1 MSTADRSHIAPEVLE
16 EAACGHLD
24 PARFAAVEAHCAVCA
39 QCKTAYDEEL
49 RIARGTRSWARA
61 ALKSRLASRV
71 GAPRSTPLPW
81 TRILAAAA
89 ALLLIAGT
97 GIVYQWL
104 RVTPEPT
111 VNTVISAHSVD
122 SILAP
127 GVGYDSGH
135 ISGELA
141 DARALNTP
149 PPAAPAKASVRDEE
163 RARLAKREGDAL
175 DQAAGAAPSAE
186 GEALSPVNDTHESA
200 RTMASRST
208 NERIVW
214 GNVIAAEETKD
225 KAAPAQQPY
234 VGEAAMEARGAQ
246 MQGVR
251 KMITQPI
258 ARFTLDQDV
267 LPGVSRRD
275 AGTPSGQIPARF
287 SRSGDTIRI
296 VLLMDALL
304 PADAI
309 RSATV
314 LTFPPDS
321 LQVHIPGKVFG
332 FRTPPGFLP

>member
-24 PARFAAVEAHCAVCA
+24 PERSAAVEAHCAVCS
-39 QCKTAYDEEL
+39 QCKAAYDEEL

-89 ALLLIAGT
+89 TLLVIAGT

-111 VNTVISAHSVD
+111 VNTVISANPVD
-122 SILAP
+122 SITAP
-127 GVGYDSGH
+127 GAGSVSR
-135 ISGELA
+135 EFA

-149 PPAAPAKASVRDEE
+149 PPPAPAKESVRDEE
-163 RARLAKREGDAL
+163 RASLAKRESNAL
-175 DQAAGAAPSAE
+175 DQAPAAAPAAAAE
-186 GEALSPVNDTHESA
+186 TLSPVTDAHESA
-200 RTMASRST
+200 GTMASSMAS
-208 NERIVW
+208 ERIVW
-214 GNVIAAEETKD
+214 GNIVAADETKD
-225 KAAPAQQPY
+225 KVAPAQQPY

-258 ARFTLDQDV
+258 ARFKVDQETV
-267 LPGVSRRD
+267 PGVYRRD
-275 AGTPSGQIPARF
+275 AGTSSGQIPAKF
-287 SRSGDTIRI
+287 SRTGDTVHV
-296 VLLMDALL
+296 VLLMDPLL
-304 PADAI
+304 PVEAI
-309 RSATV
+309 RAATV

-321 LQVHIPGKVFG
+321 VQVHVPGRVFG